1 MALTQREASLLE
13 ELLDVQGTA
22 VAKYRWYA
30 EQVTE
35 DGTRK
40 LIEQVAD
47 TGKETFA
54 QLLEQLGKGGGGGW
68 R

>member
-13 ELLDVQGTA
+13 ELLDAQGTA
-22 VAKYRWYA
+22 VAKYHWYA

-35 DGTRK
+35 DGARK